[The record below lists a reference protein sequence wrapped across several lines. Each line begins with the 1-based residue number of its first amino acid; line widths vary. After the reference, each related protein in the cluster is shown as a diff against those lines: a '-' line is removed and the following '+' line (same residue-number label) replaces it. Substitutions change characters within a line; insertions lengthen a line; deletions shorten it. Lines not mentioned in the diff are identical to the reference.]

1 MQENGIDVDSDVS
14 GDDGGLEQEEFCVF
28 RPLFAAQYCMRV
40 RAVCDCRDTLPHY
53 FQFRYT
59 EPAQVLPHSSRMIAI
74 LIPNEKWSS
83 CGASGLSCV
92 LGASPFRIFRL

>member
-40 RAVCDCRDTLPHY
+40 RAVCDRCDTLPHY

-59 EPAQVLPHSSRMIAI
+59 EPAQVLPYSSRTIAI
-74 LIPNEKWSS
+74 LIPNEKWYS
-83 CGASGLSCV
+83 CVAAGRSCV
-92 LGASPFRIFRL
+92 LGASLFRFFK

>member
-1 MQENGIDVDSDVS
+1 MQENEMDVDSDVS

-40 RAVCDCRDTLPHY
+40 RAVCDCCDTLPHY

-74 LIPNEKWSS
+74 LIPNGKRNS
-83 CGASGLSCV
+83 CAAAGLSCV
-92 LGASPFRIFRL
+92 LRASLFRFFK

>member
-14 GDDGGLEQEEFCVF
+14 GDGGGLEQEEFCVF

-40 RAVCDCRDTLPHY
+40 RAVCDRCDTLPHY

-59 EPAQVLPHSSRMIAI
+59 EPAQLLPHSSRMIAI
-74 LIPNEKWSS
+74 LMTNEERNS
-83 CGASGLSCV
+83 CGVAALSCI
-92 LGASPFRIFRL
+92 LGASPFKYFT